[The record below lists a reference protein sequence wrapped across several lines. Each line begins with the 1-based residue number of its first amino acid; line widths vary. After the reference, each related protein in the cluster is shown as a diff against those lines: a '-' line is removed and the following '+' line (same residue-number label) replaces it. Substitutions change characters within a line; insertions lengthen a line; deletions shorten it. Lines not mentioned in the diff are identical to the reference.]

1 MERYLIAY
9 TEIDTYDYE
18 TIENVKVIDNKKDVL
33 NFLSNII
40 SDENFKL
47 VSVVLYDFTR
57 NYSKK
62 FNPVLNSN
70 LKLDLEEEK

>member
-18 TIENVKVIDNKKDVL
+18 TIENVKVIDNKKDVI

-70 LKLDLEEEK
+70 LKLDLEEEN